1 MGKVNEQKILGENFL
16 FESVFEG
23 RMHTFIALWYLK
35 DTPFRLRNIAHILSK
50 MRSYFV
56 LEIALNSGGP
66 DTK

>member
-35 DTPFRLRNIAHILSK
+35 DTPLSVTKYRAYTVKNALLFRVRNS
-50 MRSYFV
+50 R
-56 LEIALNSGGP
+56 
-66 DTK
+66 